1 MALSGSLTAGYW
13 YADNGQSRGYTL
25 NWSATQSIANNQST
39 ITWWVDTAGTYPY
52 TVAERTLTVT
62 LAGQTLISKT
72 DRVMR
77 GAGRVA
83 SGSFT
88 VTHDSAGNLSISG
101 SITAAVYTSAVNC
114 SNSTSWSLNTIAR
127 QANISTAPNFNDEG
141 NPAITYSNPAGTAV
155 TSLDAC
161 ISLTGSKDD
170 IPYRAIS
177 KTGTSYT
184 FNLTDAERATLRN
197 ACTTANSRTVKFFVR
212 TVVGGTTFYS
222 TLDRTLTIINANP
235 TFTAAAAD
243 TMAHSIELTGDSS
256 KLIKGYNTVAASITA
271 AAYKGATISSY
282 KIVNG
287 GTTIN
292 SSSGTF
298 TNAENGYFSFEV
310 TDSRGNKA
318 TSSITLD
325 MVNYIPLTVNVD
337 GKVVL
342 SSVDSTKAD
351 VSFIVNGNYF
361 NGTFGA
367 VANTLTGSYIVEA
380 NDGERI
386 EAPLDIPADAMSNG
400 TYKVSVTIP
409 NLDYRKT
416 YVVSVIYSDAI
427 YSNLMA
433 VSKTLRATPVFD
445 WGEEDFNFNVDVTI
459 NGISLLDIFYPVGSI
474 YQSTEY
480 FNPADKM
487 GGEWEQ
493 IEDRFLLGAG
503 NTYQAG
509 TEVGSATHNHDYGS
523 LQALIGSAY
532 GEPNTLAFVATGESY
547 GVGSTYRVVGST
559 YSSGGTRSHNTAMR
573 GNTGTSS
580 NIPPSLVVYMWQRI
594 A

>member
-1 MALSGSLTAGYW
+1 MALSGSFTTSAYSNRSLTF
-13 YADNGQSRGYTL
+13 S
-25 NWSATQSIANNQST
+25 WSARQSISGNYST
-39 ITWWVDTAGTYPY
+39 ISWSLVGSGSQSQYFKSAPFTVVIDGEQVYYSDTRIQLYNGT
-52 TVAERTLTVT
+52 T
-62 LAGQTLISKT
+62 
-72 DRVMR
+72 
-77 GAGRVA
+77 VA
-83 SGSFT
+83 SGTKTIYHNADGSRSF
-88 VTHDSAGNLSISG
+88 SASVSAAIYSYALNVSG
-101 SITAAVYTSAVNC
+101 SG
-114 SNSTSWSLNTIAR
+114 SWSLDNIPR

-170 IPYRAIS
+170 VPYRAIS

-184 FNLTDAERATLRN
+184 FNLTDAERNTLRN
-197 ACTTANSRTVKFFVR
+197 ACTTANSRTVKFYVR

-222 TLDRTLTIINANP
+222 ILDRTLTIVNANP

-298 TNAENGYFSFEV
+298 TNAENGSFSFEV

-351 VSFIVNGNYF
+351 VSFTVNGNYF

-380 NDGERI
+380 NDGEKI
-386 EAPLDIPADAMSNG
+386 EAPLDIPAEAMSNG

-445 WGEEDFNFNVDVTI
+445 WGEEDFNFNVPVTI
-459 NGISLLDIFYPVGSI
+459 QGGRCYSEFILFDGVSNTAITLSDSVDNYDYIEIFYQDNNGEVGGYTKLYKPNGKTIDIDIVEAAESI
-474 YQSTEY
+474 QTTYVRRTFYKVSGNTIT
-480 FNPADKM
+480 PD
-487 GGEWEQ
+487 
-493 IEDRFLLGAG
+493 ITGAG
-503 NTYQAG
+503 YVLFQNSSLSHTIG
-509 TEVGSATHNHDYGS
+509 TNYIYIT
-523 LQALIGSAY
+523 
-532 GEPNTLAFVATGESY
+532 
-547 GVGSTYRVVGST
+547 RVVG
-559 YSSGGTRSHNTAMR
+559 
-573 GNTGTSS
+573 
-580 NIPPSLVVYMWQRI
+580 LK
-594 A
+594 